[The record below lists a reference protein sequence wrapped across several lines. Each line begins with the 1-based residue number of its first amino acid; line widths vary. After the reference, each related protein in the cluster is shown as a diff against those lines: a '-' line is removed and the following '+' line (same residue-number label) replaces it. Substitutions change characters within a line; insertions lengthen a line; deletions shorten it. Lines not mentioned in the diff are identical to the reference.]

1 MATKKITE
9 LVELLGSDVDA
20 KSDVLAIVDAGS
32 NATKKITVDGL
43 HSGSFS
49 GSFTGDGS
57 GLTGVISASYAVSA
71 SVEIIKEIS
80 SSHANVADFASSGNG
95 IFSGSFSGSYEGDGT
110 NLNLASN
117 TTIPSAGAFP
127 FNGDAVISGS
137 LLISASEQTASLILK
152 SSGSTILDVR
162 GSLGSMF
169 SVTDSFDGNLFE
181 VNNISG
187 ISLLSVSSS
196 GDVDI
201 PKGNLTVSG
210 SVSASKFLGD
220 GSALTGVG
228 GDAFPFTGTARI
240 TGSLDVSGSLSVTD
254 TVSLLNFD
262 KNSGTIGPVANDGW
276 ELGIGTTADSG
287 AKVRL
292 QQGTYHN
299 TGLLIHGRSTT
310 DSYTPLL
317 VRDGS
322 SNSLLSVL
330 SDGLV
335 TAHKNFKVGGNTE
348 MLGSVSISGSG
359 GLSVESSGSTV
370 FIVVGSTG
378 TLFEVDD
385 SLEGIIFTAN
395 DSTGAPSFQVSS
407 SGEVFLGKSPQSLY
421 TTKQIASTIS
431 TATESIF
438 SMTTSSLLTT
448 LAFDYSCVSESNARA
463 GTINSVFIPGT
474 DLITFSETA
483 TSDIGDTS
491 GVHLSV
497 EITQSQAQFLS
508 KTNSAGW
515 RIKSIIRSI

>member
-1 MATKKITE
+1 MAFTSSYTE
-9 LVELLGSDVDA
+9 RLIQQSEYYYGVPSMEP
-20 KSDVLAIVDAGS
+20 
-32 NATKKITVDGL
+32 GL
-43 HSGSFS
+43 SGSFS
-49 GSFTGDGS
+49 GSFQGDGS
-57 GLTGVISASYAVSA
+57 ALTGISGGG
-71 SVEIIKEIS
+71 
-80 SSHANVADFASSGNG
+80 GNG
-95 IFSGSFSGSYEGDGT
+95 TLIASGS
-110 NLNLASN
+110 
-117 TTIPSAGAFP
+117 
-127 FNGDAVISGS
+127 V
-137 LLISASEQTASLILK
+137 TASTDPATGFVVK
-152 SSGSTILDVR
+152 ASGSTLLDVQ

-169 SVTDSFDGNLFE
+169 SVSDSFDGNLFE

-201 PKGNLTVSG
+201 PKGVLTVSG

-228 GDAFPFTGTARI
+228 GNAFPFTGDAQI

-299 TGLLIHGRSTT
+299 TGLLIHGRSSLS
-310 DSYTPLL
+310 DYTPLL

-322 SNSLLSVL
+322 SVSLLSVL

-335 TAHKNFKVGGNTE
+335 TVHKNFKVGGNTE
-348 MLGSVSISGSG
+348 ISGSVSISGSG

-370 FIVVGSTG
+370 FSVVGSTG

-385 SLEGIIFTAN
+385 SLTGTIFTAN
-395 DSTGAPSFQVSS
+395 DASGLPILQADSTG
-407 SGEVFLGKSPQSLY
+407 EVYLGKAPQSLY
-421 TTKQIASTIS
+421 TTRQIPSTVS
-431 TATESIF
+431 THTESIYQID
-438 SMTTSSLLTT
+438 TSSLFTS
-448 LAFDYSCVSESNARA
+448 AVFDYTCVSQSNATAGQIRA
-463 GTINSVFIPGT
+463 VWIPGT
-474 DLITFSETA
+474 DLISFTDNA
-483 TSDIGDTS
+483 VSDIGTTVD
-491 GVHLSV
+491 VRLSV
-497 EITQSQAQFLS
+497 EITQSKASFLS

-515 RIKSIIRSI
+515 QIKTIIRSI